1 MHKRTL
7 VWACALAI
15 LAATAS
21 RPTGVLAQSPRLL
34 SDAERRLAAQLE
46 EASVRRLRTVP
57 PSPLLDRGIPQL
69 AKTPAGRLQK
79 SVVTDVTLLGSP
91 GTSAPADPQALVTR
105 YEYASGLTLMTV
117 VDLNAGRVIDVRS
130 ESNRPTPL
138 GADEIQRAIV
148 LAGRAVADLA
158 TTPRPA
164 LQVFPIVDSKTTSR
178 HYGHR
183 LVLVWR
189 EAPPSPR
196 VLVDLSTEQVV
207 NANF

>member
-1 MHKRTL
+1 M
-7 VWACALAI
+7 
-15 LAATAS
+15 
-21 RPTGVLAQSPRLL
+21 
-34 SDAERRLAAQLE
+34 
-46 EASVRRLRTVP
+46 P
-57 PSPLLDRGIPQL
+57 PSPLLDKGIPQL
-69 AKTPAGRLQK
+69 AKTPAGRVQK

-91 GTSAPADPQALVTR
+91 GTSAPADRQALVTR

-130 ESNRPTPL
+130 ELNRPTPL

-158 TTPRPA
+158 TTPRSG
-164 LQVFPIVDSKTTSR
+164 LQVQALIDSKPASR
-178 HYGHR
+178 RYGHR
-183 LVLVWR
+183 LVAVWR
-189 EAPPSPR
+189 GTPPPSPR